1 MQTNQALRFFV
12 DTTVAVLFI
21 AGLPSM
27 AATQIASQLAPSARV
42 STVGGSD
49 AYDPIV
55 TPNGQYALFASTSD
69 NLVVGSG
76 GKAMPEAVPAHMNV
90 FLRNRQT
97 GATVLVS
104 VNAAGTAGG
113 NGDSYPC
120 AISSNGQFAV
130 FQSSASNLV
139 PGDTNS
145 AGDVYVRD
153 TVNNITT
160 LVSVGT
166 NGAPGNGASG
176 DAVITP
182 DGRYVA
188 FDSAASNLVVL
199 DTNGIQD
206 VFVRDLKLGTTTLAS
221 VGANVYANI
230 VTTTLTI
237 GSASLVPIISA
248 DGRYVAFFSSAIGLV
263 TNATNSGE
271 LYLRDLTLGSTIW
284 VSANARTLDSAET
297 VGNYEMSTNGQFIAY
312 QTTGGNTSGLV
323 MRYNVANGSSDDI
336 STNGAVVTTLDP
348 TTSKIAISADGE
360 FVSYTLTNVYDG
372 ESIQLW
378 DSESG
383 LSTLVSGTNVNAY
396 CDTPQV
402 DQTGQYVAFLSDDQF
417 LTPNSDGNF
426 HVYVRDTLS
435 NTVQLVDVV
444 PNGTMPISS
453 IQTAFFFSADGS
465 AIGFDCLDGSLS
477 INPYKSDAF
486 VRSFT
491 SNMTDIISV
500 PAATLPCYTP
510 LNSSQIAA
518 YPISS
523 NGQFVAF
530 TSFCDGIVPGDTN
543 GAPDVYLHNFATGS
557 NTLISVS
564 PFGPYSGNLGSQE
577 GAVSADGRYVAFSS
591 SATNLVTD
599 DTNFS
604 ENIFL
609 RDTQAGTTILVSE
622 NVTGTGGANGS
633 SSAPQISADGQHVLF
648 SSTANNLTDNTG
660 VPGINFYWRDIKAG
674 ATYLIPSDFAVMTPD
689 GSNVLSVVYANNY
702 IGEPGPDMAL
712 WNAQTHSVTT
722 VISTGSGL
730 TDPTITEAVISPDA
744 HWAASQTRGIGA
756 NPNIYAA
763 DLVGNSNWLLGACS
777 PTSQNAFQFSGDSRW
792 LAYVAEFQNTNQIY
806 LYDFQTGN
814 KTLVSQAYNS
824 TNAGNGPSDSPTI
837 SADGALLAYRSAA
850 TNLVPN
856 DDNGVR
862 DVFLYNRLTG
872 GTTIVSSSSYGAFSA
887 NGESLS
893 PVFSADGQ
901 TLLFES
907 WASDLA
913 FGDFNESMD
922 VFALSLP
929 ADGAASSTN
938 GTPTLSI
945 TPLATG
951 VVNGK
956 FSTNQTLTLTWPSV
970 VGVGYQ
976 VQYKND
982 LNDPEWLPLSGTA
995 TVVGSQGSI
1004 IDLSPS
1010 ATQRFYRILSY

>member
-1 MQTNQALRFFV
+1 MKTNQALRFFV

-76 GKAMPEAVPAHMNV
+76 GKAMREAVPAHMNV
-90 FLRNRQT
+90 FLRNRPT

-104 VNAAGTAGG
+104 VNPAGTAGG

-120 AISSNGQFAV
+120 AISSNGQFAA
-130 FQSSASNLV
+130 FQSAASNLV

-145 AGDVYVRD
+145 AGDVYLRD

-160 LVSVGT
+160 LLSVGT

-188 FDSAASNLVVL
+188 FDSAASNLVVM
-199 DTNGIQD
+199 DTNGIPD

-221 VGANVYANI
+221 VGATVYPNI
-230 VTTTLTI
+230 ITTPLTF
-237 GSASLVPIISA
+237 GSASQVPIISA

-271 LYLRDLTLGSTIW
+271 VYLRDLTLGSTIW
-284 VSANARTLDSAET
+284 VSANARSLDSAET

-323 MRYNVANGSSDDI
+323 MRYNVAGGSSDDI

-348 TTSKIAISADGE
+348 TTSKIAISADGR
-360 FVSYTLTNVYDG
+360 FVSYTLTNVYYG

-402 DQTGQYVAFLSDDQF
+402 DQTGRYVAFLSDDQF
-417 LTPNSDGNF
+417 LTPNNDGNF
-426 HVYVRDTLS
+426 HVYARDTLS

-444 PNGTMPISS
+444 PNGAAPISS

-465 AIGFDCLDGSLS
+465 TIGFDCLDGSLS

-543 GAPDVYLHNFATGS
+543 GEPDVYLHNFATGS
-557 NTLISVS
+557 NALISVS
-564 PFGPYSGNLGSQE
+564 AFGPYSGNLGSLE

-604 ENIFL
+604 ENVFL
-609 RDTQAGTTILVSE
+609 RDTQTGTTILISE
-622 NVTGTGGANGS
+622 NVTGTGGGNGS

-648 SSTANNLTDNTG
+648 SSAADNLTANTG
-660 VPGINFYWRDIKAG
+660 VAGINFYWRDVNAG

-689 GSNVLSVVYANNY
+689 GSNVLRVVYGSSFV
-702 IGEPGPDMAL
+702 GEPGPDMAL
-712 WNAQTHSVTT
+712 WNAQTHSATT
-722 VISTGSGL
+722 VISTGSGE
-730 TDPTITEAVISPDA
+730 TAPTITEAVISPDA
-744 HWAASQTRGIGA
+744 HWAAFQAGSSEA
-756 NPNIYAA
+756 NPEFPVLDIYAA
-763 DLVGNSNWLLGACS
+763 DLVGKSNWLLGACS
-777 PTSQNAFQFSGDSRW
+777 PTSQNIFQFSGDSRW
-792 LAYVAEFQNTNQIY
+792 LAYVAEFRNTNQIY

-814 KTLVSQAYNS
+814 KTLVSQSYNS
-824 TNAGNGPSDSPTI
+824 TNAGNGPSDSPAI

-856 DDNGVR
+856 DDNGVP

-887 NGESLS
+887 
-893 PVFSADGQ
+893 
-901 TLLFES
+901 
-907 WASDLA
+907 
-913 FGDFNESMD
+913 
-922 VFALSLP
+922 
-929 ADGAASSTN
+929 
-938 GTPTLSI
+938 
-945 TPLATG
+945 
-951 VVNGK
+951 
-956 FSTNQTLTLTWPSV
+956 
-970 VGVGYQ
+970 
-976 VQYKND
+976 
-982 LNDPEWLPLSGTA
+982 
-995 TVVGSQGSI
+995 
-1004 IDLSPS
+1004 
-1010 ATQRFYRILSY
+1010 